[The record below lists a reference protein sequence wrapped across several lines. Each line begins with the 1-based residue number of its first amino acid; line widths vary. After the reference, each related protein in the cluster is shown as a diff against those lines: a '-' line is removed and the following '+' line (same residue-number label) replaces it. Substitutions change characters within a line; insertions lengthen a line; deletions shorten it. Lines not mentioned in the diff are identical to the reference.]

1 MVPGARRGVCVE
13 TDKGL
18 PLPQN
23 RIPQTLNKTLIIF
36 LLLSSRPD
44 HVGLKVQTCKFQ
56 LWS

>member
-1 MVPGARRGVCVE
+1 MVPAALRGVCVE

-56 LWS
+56 L